1 LKYCSFIL
9 FTFLFFSFLYSGN
22 PEKFFEVSDFDPSV
36 FYETSI
42 ISDEAKLIYWKD
54 GKIFYK
60 DIFGKSKWK
69 KLQDFNP
76 DDFFIKVERQG
87 KVNLIPISSIYNFY
101 FLKNKSLCAFT
112 TGLGT
117 TPNTTVVVVDK
128 KQNKIIF
135 TPVLKEQT
143 DKKTSP
149 GIFMDRVWF
158 NPSVSEDEKYLVC
171 DGYKN
176 NGVRIFSI
184 FDISKKELIKEFEN
198 CAYPC
203 IYKNKICFLKDDTK
217 LKSVFLTVLD
227 LNNMQEKGL
236 EKITD
241 RIIGLKIINDT
252 VYIITDKNIL
262 SLDLNNSTKFNIVLK
277 FNDYNKGYQIFSVEN
292 TFCGVYKGNYYLF
305 IVIKKYK
312 NDKYEWKIYA
322 YKI

>member
-1 LKYCSFIL
+1 MKYGSFIL
-9 FTFLFFSFLYSGN
+9 FIFLFFSFLYSEN
-22 PEKFFEVSDFDPSV
+22 IEKFFEVSDFDPSV

-42 ISDEAKLIYWKD
+42 ISDDAKLIYWKD

-60 DIFGKSKWK
+60 DIFGKKRWK
-69 KLQDFNP
+69 KLQDFKP

-87 KVNLIPISSIYNFY
+87 KVNLIPISSVNNFY

-128 KQNKIIF
+128 KQNKVIF
-135 TPVLKEQT
+135 TPVLKEKT
-143 DKKTSP
+143 DKKTRP
-149 GIFMDRVWF
+149 GIFMERVWF

-171 DGYKN
+171 DGYKDS
-176 NGVRIFSI
+176 GGRIFSI

-198 CAYPC
+198 SAYPC
-203 IYKNKICFLKDDTK
+203 IYKNKIYFLKDDTK
-217 LKSVFLTVLD
+217 LKAVFLTVLD

-241 RIIGLKIINDT
+241 RVINLKIINDT

-262 SLDLNNSTKFNIVLK
+262 TFNLNNSAKFNIALN
-277 FNDYNKGYQIFSVEN
+277 FNNYGKDYKIFSVEN
-292 TFCGVYKGNYYLF
+292 VFCGFNKGNYYLF
-305 IVIKKYK
+305 IVIKRYK
-312 NDKYEWKIYA
+312 NDRYEWKIYN
-322 YKI
+322 YKV